1 MTLELREDST
11 FRFSL
16 TFPDFLSSFSQ
27 EHMSP
32 CFTALSLPLSLSPS
46 LSLSNMESLQSPLV
60 LSSKLL
66 PNSLKK
72 PVLEVGFACF
82 FKQRVIQSVSIKRSV
97 VCCSRKGGGGG
108 SQDGSSAMLVNT
120 EKKDASDSV
129 GFHLVPPPSGM
140 CILNLKRQFLFLA
153 FFEFAFTPLHL
164 GLCSFAFF

>member
-1 MTLELREDST
+1 
-11 FRFSL
+11 
-16 TFPDFLSSFSQ
+16 
-27 EHMSP
+27 
-32 CFTALSLPLSLSPS
+32 
-46 LSLSNMESLQSPLV
+46 MESLQSPLV

-72 PVLEVGFACF
+72 PVLEVRFACF
-82 FKQRVIQSVSIKRSV
+82 FKQRRVIQSVSIKRSV

-120 EKKDASDSV
+120 DKKDASDSV

-153 FFEFAFTPLHL
+153 FFELAFPPLHL
-164 GLCSFAFF
+164 GLCCFAFF